1 MPSSDCPSC
10 LPFIPFT
17 NNNLENINRFN
28 NNFSKYT
35 QSEIQSE
42 INDSSYNTSIIETEN
57 ILNREYILL
66 IIWFIITII
75 IVTITIIGL
84 LSTEINNYI
93 LYPALGFLIYILFY
107 IFKNIYKYFKR

>member
-1 MPSSDCPSC
+1 MGDVAFAS
-10 LPFIPFT
+10 IT
-17 NNNLENINRFN
+17 TNLENITRFN

-35 QSEIQSE
+35 QHE
-42 INDSSYNTSIIETEN
+42 INDVSNNSSIIETEN

>member
-1 MPSSDCPSC
+1 MADCSSCRM
-10 LPFIPFT
+10 FT
-17 NNNLENINRFN
+17 NLNENEDIINRFN
-28 NNFSKYT
+28 RQFSLYT
-35 QSEIQSE
+35 QPE
-42 INDSSYNTSIIETEN
+42 INDSPYNSSIIETEN

-84 LSTEINNYI
+84 LSTEVNNYI